1 MYTHFRRGL
10 WGILKSTAI
19 TSVQSS
25 NINSRRWKNL
35 QEVRQEAGVVGGRRY
50 SLLRAVTPAC
60 ESAWHKVG
68 IGLQEMRQ
76 RENAFIPPRVT
87 TSFWHNR
94 MLQSKQMMMS
104 CNGWTHHGKELLR
117 QRVMVGEELEWCGG
131 WQGGGRLVV
140 MVVVMVG
147 VAEAS
152 TYWQLFSQKLNLIF
166 DPL

>member
-1 MYTHFRRGL
+1 
-10 WGILKSTAI
+10 
-19 TSVQSS
+19 
-25 NINSRRWKNL
+25 
-35 QEVRQEAGVVGGRRY
+35 
-50 SLLRAVTPAC
+50 
-60 ESAWHKVG
+60 
-68 IGLQEMRQ
+68 
-76 RENAFIPPRVT
+76 
-87 TSFWHNR
+87 
-94 MLQSKQMMMS
+94 MMS
-104 CNGWTHHGKELLR
+104 CNGWTHHCKELLR